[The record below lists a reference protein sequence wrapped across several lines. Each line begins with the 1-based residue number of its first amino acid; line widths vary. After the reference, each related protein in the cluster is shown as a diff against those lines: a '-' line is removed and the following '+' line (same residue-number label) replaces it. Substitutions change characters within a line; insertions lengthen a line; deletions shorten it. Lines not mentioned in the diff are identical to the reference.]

1 MNPLKLIADSPATY
15 EALKE
20 LLDDLFQV
28 DREEVIGL
36 NNEQI
41 GEVVRASLTGLYK
54 VDLAFREIDKHKTI
68 ERVQNN
74 INPAR

>member
-15 EALKE
+15 QALRE
-20 LLDDLFQV
+20 LFEDLFDV
-28 DREEVIGL
+28 DRDEVISL

-68 ERVQNN
+68 ER
-74 INPAR
+74 IEHKTNPAR